1 MGVLEDVKAL
11 HSDMIQWRRDL
22 HQIPELNLELPKTVA
37 YLKRELESM
46 GITYNTLVSGNAI
59 VAVISGEKGKG
70 KTIGLRADMDA
81 LPIPEETNLDFA
93 AKNGC
98 MHACGHDGHM
108 AMLLGAAKYFSTHR
122 SQFYGNIKIIIST
135 GRRISRRGL
144 TYD

>member
-59 VAVISGEKGKG
+59 VAVISGEKA
-70 KTIGLRADMDA
+70 R
-81 LPIPEETNLDFA
+81 PLD
-93 AKNGC
+93 
-98 MHACGHDGHM
+98 
-108 AMLLGAAKYFSTHR
+108 
-122 SQFYGNIKIIIST
+122 
-135 GRRISRRGL
+135 
-144 TYD
+144 